1 MANCANAWPRAA
13 CSPGCTDIA
22 VAIQTLSPDISFVIS
37 CEHGGNRI
45 PPAYASVFA
54 DQRVLLDSHAGYDAG
69 ALSMAREL
77 ATALKAPLFA
87 TTISR
92 LLIDTNRSPGRRG
105 LYSAI
110 TRRLPAAQRR
120 AILKAYYLPYR
131 QRVEAAIDALIAA
144 GQRVIHL
151 SSHSFTPQL
160 RGEIRRADVGLL
172 YDPCRAGENTLCRAW
187 RQAIADSAPHVRVRR
202 NYPYTGTSDGFTA
215 FLRRRHGGD
224 CYLGIEIE
232 INQKHVLAGA
242 DHWHR
247 VRRVV
252 LGGLLRAFAA
262 QGRGPGE
269 T

>member
-1 MANCANAWPRAA
+1 MAA
-13 CSPGCTDIA
+13 CSAGRTDLA
-22 VAIQTLSPDISFVIS
+22 VATQALFGDISFVVS

-45 PPAYASVFA
+45 PPAYAAVFA
-54 DQRVLLDSHAGYDAG
+54 DQRTLLDSHAGYDVG
-69 ALSMAREL
+69 ALQMARDL
-77 ATALKAPLFA
+77 AAALHAPLFA
-87 TTISR
+87 TMISR
-92 LLIDTNRSPGRRG
+92 LLIDTNRSLGRRG

-110 TRRLPAAQRR
+110 TRRLSASQRR

-131 QRVEAAIDALIAA
+131 QRVDAAIDALIAA
-144 GQRVIHL
+144 GRRVIHL

-172 YDPCRAGENTLCRAW
+172 YDPRRAGENTLCRAW
-187 RQAIADSAPHVRVRR
+187 RQAIADSAPHLQVRR

-252 LGGLLRAFAA
+252 VGGLLRAFAV
-262 QGRGPGE
+262 QGRAPGE